1 MKIGIWLNDELLRP
15 HQNSA
20 WVETVVFSSWWTEVK
35 ELQVS
40 LTSEIQGQRIS
51 GYNPFGTPS
60 VTMKTGKKEVKILT
74 RSNEKNSAYW
84 NS

>member
-1 MKIGIWLNDELLRP
+1 MKNGIWLNDELLRS

-35 ELQVS
+35 ELQVR
-40 LTSEIQGQRIS
+40 LTSEIQGQRVS

-74 RSNEKNSAYW
+74 RKHEKTSTYW
-84 NS
+84 NI